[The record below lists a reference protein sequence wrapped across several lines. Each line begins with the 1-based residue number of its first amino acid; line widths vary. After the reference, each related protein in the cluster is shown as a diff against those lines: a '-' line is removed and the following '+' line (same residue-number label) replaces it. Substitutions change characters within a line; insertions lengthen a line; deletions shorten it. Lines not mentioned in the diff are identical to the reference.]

1 MSDSMDKKQVILIEY
16 MISDIDV
23 FTKCLRVVRADYFE
37 KPLDRVIIFVKN
49 YFEKHHG
56 IPDVD
61 MIEAETGVE
70 LYLRELK
77 LDSISWVL
85 EEIEEFCKKQAMYNA
100 IMDSVDLIDQNK
112 HSAVS
117 DLVRQ
122 ALTVRIDDSVGIEL
136 FKDARMRVETTD
148 EATDERGFGI
158 PELDKLINKIR
169 RGEVG
174 ITYGTTGAGKSVLL
188 GNMAYRL
195 SKQGLNGIIISLE
208 LKERLYAKRLDTIFT
223 GLDIS
228 QHKES
233 GQDIEDFYETQTD
246 GYGNVVVKF
255 LKSGSTASDVR
266 TVVMEYC
273 LKYGHNPDFI
283 IVDYMQL
290 MKAENYRGDNKFDA
304 DEEKIFALQNIAVD
318 FDAYMLTAGQ
328 MNRDGAD
335 IMEVTHKHVAGGLS
349 AVNGSDWSIVMVAS
363 EEDMDNNQ
371 FQVKQLKIRNGA
383 RTMKPITLYRSPV
396 SLRVSDQPTANV
408 DIKSKVGNK
417 NKKSVPSKEKS
428 ELAKKKSKLVESSS
442 QKGST
447 KSMMKRALEMK

>member
-1 MSDSMDKKQVILIEY
+1 MDKKQVILIEY

-174 ITYGTTGAGKSVLL
+174 ITY
-188 GNMAYRL
+188 
-195 SKQGLNGIIISLE
+195 
-208 LKERLYAKRLDTIFT
+208 
-223 GLDIS
+223 
-228 QHKES
+228 
-233 GQDIEDFYETQTD
+233 
-246 GYGNVVVKF
+246 
-255 LKSGSTASDVR
+255 
-266 TVVMEYC
+266 
-273 LKYGHNPDFI
+273 
-283 IVDYMQL
+283 
-290 MKAENYRGDNKFDA
+290 
-304 DEEKIFALQNIAVD
+304 
-318 FDAYMLTAGQ
+318 
-328 MNRDGAD
+328 
-335 IMEVTHKHVAGGLS
+335 
-349 AVNGSDWSIVMVAS
+349 
-363 EEDMDNNQ
+363 
-371 FQVKQLKIRNGA
+371 
-383 RTMKPITLYRSPV
+383 
-396 SLRVSDQPTANV
+396 
-408 DIKSKVGNK
+408 
-417 NKKSVPSKEKS
+417 
-428 ELAKKKSKLVESSS
+428 
-442 QKGST
+442 
-447 KSMMKRALEMK
+447 